1 MEPAQYEIPLV
12 VWPPRRRPWQRLY
25 LTPTHSSAAHAKT
38 HGNPHNHAHEEERA
52 RDSLEWTLRAEY
64 DHEKDLF
71 RDKPATL
78 RRSGRDGR
86 LCQEDLTRRTVLREV
101 REALQEGGE
110 WQEESG
116 KRLEGETTHRSS
128 STNNSQTHT
137 NNNGSS
143 VVGVR
148 PRVVR
153 VRTRD
158 SLVTSLL
165 YTPRPTHTLTMPKA
179 APGYAR
185 NPNGA
190 FFTS

>member
-78 RRSGRDGR
+78 RRSGFKRGGCEASGGASEDTGFLGHLAAVHTSPYTYPHDAKGCPGLR
-86 LCQEDLTRRTVLREV
+86 QEPERCLLHLV
-101 REALQEGGE
+101 APP
-110 WQEESG
+110 S
-116 KRLEGETTHRSS
+116 
-128 STNNSQTHT
+128 
-137 NNNGSS
+137 
-143 VVGVR
+143 
-148 PRVVR
+148 
-153 VRTRD
+153 
-158 SLVTSLL
+158 SLVT
-165 YTPRPTHTLTMPKA
+165 
-179 APGYAR
+179 
-185 NPNGA
+185 GA
-190 FFTS
+190 